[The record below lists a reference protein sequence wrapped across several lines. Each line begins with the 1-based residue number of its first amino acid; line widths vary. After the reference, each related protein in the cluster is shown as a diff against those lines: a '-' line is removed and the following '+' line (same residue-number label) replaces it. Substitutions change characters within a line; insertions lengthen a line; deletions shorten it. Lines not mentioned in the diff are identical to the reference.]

1 MKGAKLKICILM
13 KIAHKDFSIAT
24 AIGKL
29 YAFEWTHSK
38 TKKAFWTDMKN
49 IAFDQTRQNEK
60 KIDFRLYVAVP

>member
-1 MKGAKLKICILM
+1 M

-38 TKKAFWTDMKN
+38 TKKAFWTELV
-49 IAFDQTRQNEK
+49 FDQTRQNEK
-60 KIDFRLYVAVP
+60 K